1 MQASKNE
8 GLAPRI
14 DRRSP
19 LPLYYQLKEVISA
32 MIRQNR
38 LEPGTRLPGDHE
50 LCHDYE
56 LSRTVVRQALSELE
70 SEGLIER
77 VKGRGTFVAAPKT
90 PEGLVQS
97 LTGLYEDVAARG
109 EHLRSDVLRLEVV
122 PADDRVAAELELD
135 PRSPVIALERV
146 RHVGSKTWV
155 YTVTHLPYSI
165 APGLIN
171 EDLREKS
178 LYEVLENN
186 YGVALDHGRR
196 SVEAMLATAHV
207 AGHLEIAI
215 GAPVLLLRSVSADI
229 RDKPVE
235 SFVAYHRGDSSRFE
249 VSLSRVGSRPLR
261 PYLRLT

>member
-1 MQASKNE
+1 MQASLN
-8 GLAPRI
+8 GASVAGI

-32 MIRQNR
+32 TIRQDR
-38 LEPGTRLPGDHE
+38 LEPGTRLRGDHE
-50 LCHDYE
+50 LCSDYG

-109 EHLRSDVLRLEVV
+109 EHLRSDVLRLEVI
-122 PADDRVAAELELD
+122 PADDRVAAELELS
-135 PRSPVIALERV
+135 PRSPVIELERV

-155 YTVTHLPYSI
+155 YTVTHLPYAI

-178 LYEVLENN
+178 LYEVLEKN
-186 YGVALDHGRR
+186 YGVTLDHGRR
-196 SVEAMLATAHV
+196 SVEATLATAHV
-207 AGHLEIAI
+207 AGLLGIAI
-215 GAPVLLLRSVSADI
+215 GGPVLLLRSVSADI
-229 RDKPVE
+229 HNKPVE
-235 SFVAYHRGDSSRFE
+235 SFIAYHRGDSSRFD
-249 VSLSRVGSRPLR
+249 VTLSRVGSRPTHS
-261 PYLRLT
+261 YLRLT